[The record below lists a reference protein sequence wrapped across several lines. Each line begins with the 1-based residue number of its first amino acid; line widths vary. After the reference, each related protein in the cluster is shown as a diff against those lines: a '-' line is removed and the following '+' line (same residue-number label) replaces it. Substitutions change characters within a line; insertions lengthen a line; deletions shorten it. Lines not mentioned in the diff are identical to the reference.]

1 MTTYSTEGNTVFR
14 DNSPLAE
21 IQPDGSLHYLDD
33 DFKRFAI
40 PITKHL
46 EEVGRYN
53 RELGLALYI
62 LPEQKQEVPPP
73 PAVPVE
79 KRKLSTVREL
89 VREMAAFIEE
99 PPPAM
104 SPLFGDETPEIWT
117 WIRNHADVLDSIRL
131 AFEFTG
137 PLGKRKDVC

>member
-21 IQPDGSLHYLDD
+21 IQPDGSLHYLED

-46 EEVGRYN
+46 EELGRYN

-73 PAVPVE
+73 PA
-79 KRKLSTVREL
+79 
-89 VREMAAFIEE
+89 
-99 PPPAM
+99 M
-104 SPLFGDETPEIWT
+104 SPLLGDETPELWT